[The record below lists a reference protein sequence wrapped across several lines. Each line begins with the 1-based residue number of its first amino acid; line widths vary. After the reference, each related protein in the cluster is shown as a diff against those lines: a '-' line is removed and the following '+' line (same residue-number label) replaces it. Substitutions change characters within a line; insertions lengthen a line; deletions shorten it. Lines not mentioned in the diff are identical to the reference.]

1 MDPAAARPSSV
12 LLQRNSARGR
22 LISEQT
28 LRELVELHV
37 RLQDLHQ
44 QLTAADPLVELL
56 STAPAA
62 AAATAIGGAVTAV
75 AALGP
80 SFGERLLSQRLR
92 TLPPDVDEGQARDAL
107 EELQG
112 ARLEVLHEAHGREL
126 GAQQRRRR
134 LAQRRVLKPEKEG
147 IMNE

>member
-1 MDPAAARPSSV
+1 MDPAAARSSSV

-62 AAATAIGGAVTAV
+62 AALSAAVTA
-75 AALGP
+75 AALGALLCW
-80 SFGERLLSQRLR
+80 RLLALRLR

-134 LAQRRVLKPEKEG
+134 LAQRRVLKAEKEG

>member
-1 MDPAAARPSSV
+1 MF
-12 LLQRNSARGR
+12 QRNSTRGR
-22 LISEQT
+22 LVSEQP
-28 LRELVELHV
+28 LGELVELHV

-62 AAATAIGGAVTAV
+62 PAVSAAVTAV
-75 AALGP
+75 AALGA
-80 SFGERLLSQRLR
+80 SFGGRLLSQRLR
-92 TLPPDVDEGQARDAL
+92 TLPPKVDEGQARDAL

-134 LAQRRVLKPEKEG
+134 LVQRRVLKPEKEG
-147 IMNE
+147 IMNEWMNE

>member
-1 MDPAAARPSSV
+1 M
-12 LLQRNSARGR
+12 
-22 LISEQT
+22 
-28 LRELVELHV
+28 
-37 RLQDLHQ
+37 
-44 QLTAADPLVELL
+44 ELL

-62 AAATAIGGAVTAV
+62 PAIGGAVTAV

-112 ARLEVLHEAHGREL
+112 ARLEVLQEAHGREL

>member
-1 MDPAAARPSSV
+1 MDPAAARSSSV

-28 LRELVELHV
+28 LSELVELHV

-62 AAATAIGGAVTAV
+62 PAVSAAVTAV
-75 AALGP
+75 AALGA
-80 SFGERLLSQRLR
+80 SFGGRLLSQRLRLR

-134 LAQRRVLKPEKEG
+134 LAQRRVLKAEKEG